1 MDHFLQNC
9 PEYHKIMQMIGQDYI
24 GSGSDT
30 TLRHQAKIS

>member
-24 GSGSDT
+24 GSGNKS
-30 TLRHQAKIS
+30 LL